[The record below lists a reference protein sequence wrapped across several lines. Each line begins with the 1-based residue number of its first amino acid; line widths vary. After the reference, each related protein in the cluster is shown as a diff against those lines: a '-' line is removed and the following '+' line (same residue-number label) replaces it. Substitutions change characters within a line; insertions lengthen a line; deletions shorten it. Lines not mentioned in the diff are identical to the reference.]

1 MLRLLLGIVAAQ
13 TAQQVGRKARRMG
26 HLVFAAVLALVGF
39 GFVLSAI
46 WTALAYELGPIW
58 ASGLIGGVFLFLA
71 LIVLLI
77 SGQKPRP
84 DAALAAELAVLEA
97 QLRKVQAD
105 AAGLGAEVSDSI
117 GRKPAVPLMAAF
129 AGGLLL
135 ALKLR
140 R

>member
-1 MLRLLLGIVAAQ
+1 MLRLVLGVLAGQAAAQ
-13 TAQQVGRKARRMG
+13 AGRKARRMG
-26 HLVFAAVLALVGF
+26 LVVFAGLLALIGL
-39 GFVLSAI
+39 GFVLAAI
-46 WTALAYELGPIW
+46 WTALALELGSIW
-58 ASGLIGGVFLFLA
+58 ASGIIGGIFLLLA

-77 SGQKPRP
+77 AGHRPRQ
-84 DAALAAELAVLEA
+84 DEALAAQLAQLEA

-105 AAGLGAEVSDSI
+105 AAGLGASVSDSI